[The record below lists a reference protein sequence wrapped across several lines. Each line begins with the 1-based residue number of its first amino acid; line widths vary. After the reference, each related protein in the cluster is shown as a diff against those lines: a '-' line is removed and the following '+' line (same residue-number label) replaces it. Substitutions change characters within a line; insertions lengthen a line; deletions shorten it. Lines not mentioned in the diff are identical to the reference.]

1 MVGALLALGAALS
14 FGISDVAGAVAS
26 RRAPALHVAIGMQ
39 FAGFPV
45 LLAGLWLLSGTPSV
59 EALLLGALAGSVGN
73 IGLVL
78 YLRSMAVGPI
88 GVISPISAVV
98 GAGVP
103 VTWGVLVSGDS
114 LTGLQVGG
122 IVAGLAAVVLVAWSP
137 GASLRAYGSRG
148 PVVAFVAGVFF
159 GFFFVALDATP
170 ADSGLWPLLGAR
182 VAGSLSLLAFLLWSG
197 RRPQRRD
204 LAVGLIVMSGV
215 TDMLANVLF
224 LLATRTGLLSLAS
237 LLASLYPVVALLI
250 ARQFLHE
257 RLQRVQAL
265 GVTIALAA
273 MITLVV

>member
-1 MVGALLALGAALS
+1 VGALLALGAALS

-26 RRAPALHVAIGMQ
+26 RRAPALTVAIGMQ

-45 LLAGLWLLSGTPSV
+45 LLAGLWLLPGTPSV

-103 VTWGVLVSGDS
+103 VTWGVLIAGDT
-114 LTGLQVGG
+114 LTVVQVMG
-122 IVAGLAAVVLVAWSP
+122 ITAGLAAVVLVAWSP

-148 PVVAFVAGVFF
+148 PVVAFIAGVFF
-159 GFFFVALDATP
+159 GFFFIALDATP

-182 VAGSLSLLAFLLWSG
+182 AAGALSLIAIFLWRG
-197 RRPQRRD
+197 TRPKHGM
-204 LAVGLIVMSGV
+204 AVGLVVLSGT

-224 LLATRTGLLSLAS
+224 LLATRSGLLSLAS
-237 LLASLYPVVALLI
+237 LLSSLYPVVALLI
-250 ARQFLHE
+250 ARQLLHE
-257 RLQRVQAL
+257 RLERVQSL
-265 GVTIALAA
+265 GVVVALAA
-273 MITLVV
+273 TLALVS

>member
-1 MVGALLALGAALS
+1 MGALLALGAAIS
-14 FGISDVAGAVAS
+14 FGVSDVAGAVAS
-26 RRAPALHVAIGMQ
+26 RRSPALTVAIGMQ

-45 LLAGLWLLSGTPSV
+45 LLAGLWWLSGTPSV
-59 EALLLGALAGSVGN
+59 QALLLGALAGSVGN

-103 VTWGVLVSGDS
+103 VTWGVLVAGDP
-114 LTGLQVGG
+114 LTAVQVGG

-148 PVVAFVAGVFF
+148 PIVAFVAGLFF
-159 GFFFVALDATP
+159 GFFFIALDATP

-182 VAGSLSLLAFLLWSG
+182 VAGSLSLIAFFLWRG
-197 RRPQRRD
+197 TRPRHGM
-204 LAVGLIVMSGV
+204 AVGLIVLSGT

-224 LLATRTGLLSLAS
+224 LLATRSGLLSLAS

-250 ARQFLHE
+250 ARQLLHE
-257 RLQRVQAL
+257 RLRPIQAL
-265 GVTIALAA
+265 GVAVALAA
-273 MITLVV
+273 TLALVA